1 MPWDDLAWEQSDAQA
16 DAWERAQLNADS
28 FRAVAKFIN
37 QHKPGKAVE
46 LHKPIRGGNN
56 VCYRLEYDDRSS
68 VALRIPI
75 DRRKFFLVFVN
86 SSQY

>member
-1 MPWDDLAWEQSDAQA
+1 MPTDDLAWEQSDARA
-16 DAWERAQLNADS
+16 DAWEKAQLNRDS

-46 LHKPIRGGNN
+46 LHKPIRGGYN
-56 VCYRLEYDDRSS
+56 VCYRLEYHNGSS

-75 DRRKFFLVFVN
+75 DRRKFFLALVN